1 MKQCSLSTVACTVLM
16 LIRHIALNFFICP
29 LKIAGL
35 VCRYTDTQYDAKKT
49 LSLKMGNT
57 MHKSKN

>member
-16 LIRHIALNFFICP
+16 LMIRIVQFSTSFFDTYP

-35 VCRYTDTQYDAKKT
+35 IGTLIHSVMPITLHTDRV
-49 LSLKMGNT
+49 
-57 MHKSKN
+57 

>member
-16 LIRHIALNFFICP
+16 LMIRIVQFSTSFDTYP

-35 VCRYTDTQYDAKKT
+35 IGTLIHSVMPITLRTDRV
-49 LSLKMGNT
+49 
-57 MHKSKN
+57 